1 MIAALHTVFRVAA
14 LAVAVLLAGMFV
26 TDATAQTVPDWAA
39 PSGGVATEAPSNS
52 GGGGPPNP
60 PTTPPPVPIDGGLG
74 LLALAGG
81 AYAVRRL
88 RKRGKEEDE
97 TEE

>member
-1 MIAALHTVFRVAA
+1 MIAALHSVFRVAA

-26 TDATAQTVPDWAA
+26 TDATAQSVPDWAA
-39 PSGGVATEAPSNS
+39 PGGGVVTEAQSNP
-52 GGGGPPNP
+52 GGGS
-60 PTTPPPVPIDGGLG
+60 PPPPPEVPPQVPIDGGLT

-88 RKRGKEEDE
+88 RKRGKGADE
-97 TEE
+97 AEG